1 MGSDRENI
9 EGPSGDLRPQGRST
23 NTEFDPTL
31 TFSSIDDVVKYAIN
45 RGFDPNSENPT
56 LKNFLFSE
64 KLRIIPL
71 DGGGFLLEAI

>member
-1 MGSDRENI
+1 MRSGNASA

-23 NTEFDPTL
+23 NAEFDPTFK
-31 TFSSIDDVVKYAIN
+31 FSSIDGVVQYAID

-56 LKNFLFSE
+56 LKHFLFSE

-71 DGGGFLLEAI
+71 EGGGFALDEI